1 MYIGESMVT
10 IQQLN
15 CFVEVA
21 RNLSFARAAENLFIS
36 QPAVTHHIRALEA
49 ELECKLFERDRQ
61 HVQLTPAGNRFYL
74 EVVDVIDQ
82 LDRAT
87 ALLRSNALLPEFIN
101 IGFENTIEIYKLP
114 EILEEYVKSVPNIRI
129 NFHGVNL
136 GEAIKMFNS
145 NRLDVLFTT
154 CRTIN
159 VPGEKFYPLFTGY
172 FCCVVQENDPLAKK
186 GTVRFEDLENR
197 TMIFAEKKSCAPE
210 MAALQRQLH
219 LRIPSVKVH
228 FSTSAHYSIPM
239 VESGLGI
246 ILMPNFLLT
255 PHQRT
260 SRKLIPVPL
269 EPRTEVPFG
278 IMVHKDVQSQ
288 RISEFLRITRK
299 YYAQGED
306 CKRMHKMKK
315 DLY

>member
-1 MYIGESMVT
+1 MYTM
-10 IQQLN
+10 QQLN

-36 QPAVTHHIRALEA
+36 QPAVSHHIRALEA
-49 ELECKLFERDRQ
+49 ELGCKLFERDRQ
-61 HVQLTPAGNRFYL
+61 RVSLTPAGNRFYL
-74 EVVDVIDQ
+74 EVIDVIDQ

-87 ALLRSNALLPEFIN
+87 ALLRGGTMLPEFIN
-101 IGFENTIEIYKLP
+101 IGFENTIEIFKLP
-114 EILEEYVKSVPNIRI
+114 DILSEYTQAVPNIRI

-136 GEAIKMFNS
+136 GEAIKMFNT
-145 NRLDVLFTT
+145 NKLDVLFTT

-159 VPGEKFYPLFTGY
+159 VPGEKFYQLFTGY
-172 FCCVVQENDPLAKK
+172 FCCIVQEDDPLAQKECI
-186 GTVRFEDLENR
+186 RFPDLENR
-197 TMIFAEKKSCAPE
+197 TMIFAEKKNCAPE

-219 LRIPSVKVH
+219 LSVPSIKVH

-255 PHQRT
+255 PHRRT
-260 SRKLIPVPL
+260 ARKLVAVPL
-269 EPRTEVPFG
+269 EPRKEVPFG
-278 IMVHKDVQSQ
+278 IMVHKDVNSK

-299 YYAQGED
+299 LYSPETGCEGIK
-306 CKRMHKMKK
+306 KRKANRIEA
-315 DLY
+315 